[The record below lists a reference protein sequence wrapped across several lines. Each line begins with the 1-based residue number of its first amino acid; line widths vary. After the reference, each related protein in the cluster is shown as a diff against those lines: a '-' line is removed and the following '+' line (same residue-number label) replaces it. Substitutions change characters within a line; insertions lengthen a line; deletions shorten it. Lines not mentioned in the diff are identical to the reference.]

1 MSLLLSFVGFFAA
14 SFFISLSFLL
24 KEEVESQI
32 TRMLGAL
39 LFCLSFLFTP
49 LLIKL
54 FIVLAFFLLWPYLGE
69 RLSLSFYRQLNK

>member
-1 MSLLLSFVGFFAA
+1 MSLLLSLVGFFAA
-14 SFFISLSFLL
+14 GFFLSLSFLL

-39 LFCLSFLFTP
+39 LFCLSFFWTP
-49 LLIKL
+49 FLIKFL
-54 FIVLAFFLLWPYLGE
+54 IVLLLWLFWPYLGE